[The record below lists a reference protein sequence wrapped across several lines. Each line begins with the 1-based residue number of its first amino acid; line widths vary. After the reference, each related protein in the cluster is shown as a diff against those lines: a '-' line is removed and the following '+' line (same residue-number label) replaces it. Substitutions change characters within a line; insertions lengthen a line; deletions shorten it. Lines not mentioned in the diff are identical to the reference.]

1 MCNKTVLIYSDMS
14 IVNGDPD
21 HEVDDAGTIRV
32 CGKHLEHGTNFQD
45 QIIPSFRVVNN
56 TLML

>member
-32 CGKHLEHGTNFQD
+32 WGKHREHGTNFQD
-45 QIIPSFRVVNN
+45 QIVPSF
-56 TLML
+56 L